1 MGEDKR
7 FTIKIEGEVFYSDS
21 EGLLNLNDI
30 WNVCNLPKSKR
41 PNQWRS
47 QVSEYL
53 FEAANLQS
61 LKNKELG
68 SNLEYTFIAA
78 DEKAAIAYAMW
89 VSVPFYIQVVE
100 AFIELRLGNAEE
112 AVLIAGGTLSEE
124 DEHLLVKFASMK
136 GLCFTKSCWYANIQ
150 HPTKF
155 LNYLKRNSNW
165 KYFTENVHGRL
176 VATDLGIKNK
186 ITYNCYGD
194 PDSSKVVMR
203 FTQKGRDLLRK
214 HHVHFNKKVQD
225 AYQTL

>member
-1 MGEDKR
+1 MSLNENNNLANP
-7 FTIKIEGEVFYSDS
+7 FYEG
-21 EGLLNLNDI
+21 
-30 WNVCNLPKSKR
+30 
-41 PNQWRS
+41 
-47 QVSEYL
+47 
-53 FEAANLQS
+53 
-61 LKNKELG
+61 
-68 SNLEYTFIAA
+68 
-78 DEKAAIAYAMW
+78 DETATIAYAMFI
-89 VSVPFYIQVVE
+89 SVDFYIQVVN
-100 AFIELRLGNAEE
+100 AFIELRRGNIEE
-112 AVLIAGGTLSEE
+112 AVLLAGGTMSKE

-214 HHVHFNKKVQD
+214 HHVHFNRKVQD

>member
-1 MGEDKR
+1 MREDRR
-7 FTIKIEGEVFYSDS
+7 FTIKIEGRTFYSDWD
-21 EGLLNLNDI
+21 GLLNLNTI
-30 WNVCNLPKSKR
+30 HKEFNLPESKK
-41 PNQWRS
+41 PSKWRNE
-47 QVSEYL
+47 VSRKLKEGTNL
-53 FEAANLQS
+53 SLNENNNLANPFY
-61 LKNKELG
+61 EG
-68 SNLEYTFIAA
+68 
-78 DEKAAIAYAMW
+78 DETATIAYAMFI
-89 VSVPFYIQVVE
+89 SVDFYIQVVN
-100 AFIELRLGNAEE
+100 AFIELRRGNIEE
-112 AVLIAGGTLSEE
+112 AVLLAGGTMSEE

-214 HHVHFNKKVQD
+214 HHVHFNRKVQD

>member
-1 MGEDKR
+1 MREDKR
-7 FTIKIEGEVFYSDS
+7 FTIKIEGKVFYSDWD
-21 EGLLNLNDI
+21 GLLNLNTI
-30 WNVCNLPKSKR
+30 HKEFNLPESKK
-41 PNQWRS
+41 PSKWRNE
-47 QVSEYL
+47 VSRKLKEGTNL
-53 FEAANLQS
+53 SLNENNNLANPFY
-61 LKNKELG
+61 EG
-68 SNLEYTFIAA
+68 
-78 DEKAAIAYAMW
+78 DETATIAYAMFIN
-89 VSVPFYIQVVE
+89 VDFYIQVVN
-100 AFIELRLGNAEE
+100 AFIQLRRGNIEE
-112 AVLIAGGTLSEE
+112 AVLLAGGTMSEE

-150 HPTKF
+150 HPNKF